1 MEAILRSALILRK
14 EYARERGPTTW
25 FNLQSIFFFF
35 GVVKN
40 IVRFKRLE
48 LKSLLHLGYRD
59 LRHQKN
65 GLID

>member
-1 MEAILRSALILRK
+1 MVQFA
-14 EYARERGPTTW
+14 EY
-25 FNLQSIFFFF
+25 FFFF